1 MRSLASFAVL
11 LAACTDTAS
20 VRLELANQTP
30 EAPGQSLLA
39 DGRLLRLKM
48 IAVYLAEDVDPVTQ
62 NNAGITSMVWLNPQC
77 NDDISACN
85 IDGFGGGITDYFDL
99 ARPTAEVN
107 AELHSQEAA
116 IALGTYRYARVEM
129 CKAPPGQTQPAL
141 PTLQWQGPGM
151 TEEQAFS
158 SGDCGRTSL
167 AFDPPLE
174 LVTGDAVDVQLGYDL
189 SRAIVSGAPSA
200 TCGSS
205 SIEGDPR
212 CFRACV
218 ETSATTRTCMDF
230 PELTPTATK
239 L

>member
-1 MRSLASFAVL
+1 MRNLACFAVL
-11 LAACTDTAS
+11 LAACTDEAS

-30 EAPGQSLLA
+30 EAHVQGLLP
-39 DGRLLRLKM
+39 DGRSLRLKM

-62 NNAGITSMVWLNPQC
+62 NNLGSTSMVWLNPQC
-77 NDDISACN
+77 NGDISSCN
-85 IDGFGGGITDYFDL
+85 IDGFGGGVTEYFDL
-99 ARPTAEVN
+99 ARSTEAIN
-107 AELHSQEAA
+107 AELHSQDTA

-129 CKAPPGQTQPAL
+129 CKGTIGELPTV

-151 TEEQAFS
+151 TSEQAFT

-189 SRAIVSGAPSA
+189 SRAIVTGAPSSL
-200 TCGSS
+200 CGASS
-205 SIEGDPR
+205 VEGDER

-218 ETSATTRTCMDF
+218 TTSPTTRTCMDF
-230 PELTPTATK
+230 PDFTPTAAK